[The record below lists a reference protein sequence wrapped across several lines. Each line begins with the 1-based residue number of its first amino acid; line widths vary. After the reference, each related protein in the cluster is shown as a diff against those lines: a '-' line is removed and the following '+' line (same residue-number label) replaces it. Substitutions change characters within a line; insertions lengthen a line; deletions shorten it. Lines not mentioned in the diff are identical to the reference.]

1 MAKLSAEKI
10 ELIQKLYAQYGVY
23 SRVAKEVGC
32 AASTVKKYVDGIVK
46 TKGAPSVKVE
56 KFKGEPLPIEQIYN
70 PLTREGWLRW
80 CEFTQEDMESVES
93 LWREM

>member
-1 MAKLSAEKI
+1 MAKLSVEKI
-10 ELIQKLYAQYGVY
+10 KLIQKLYAQYGVY

-32 AASTVKKYVDGIVK
+32 AASTVKKYVDGAVK
-46 TKGAPSVKVE
+46 TAGASSAEVK
-56 KFKGEPLPIEQIYN
+56 KFKGEPLPIELIHN

-80 CEFTQEDMESVES
+80 CEFTQEDLESVES

>member
-32 AASTVKKYVDGIVK
+32 AASTVKKYVDGAVK
-46 TKGAPSVKVE
+46 TDGARLRLKWRSSKVSHFLLN
-56 KFKGEPLPIEQIYN
+56 KFTI
-70 PLTREGWLRW
+70 R
-80 CEFTQEDMESVES
+80 
-93 LWREM
+93 

>member
-32 AASTVKKYVDGIVK
+32 AASTVKKYVDGAVK
-46 TKGAPSVKVE
+46 TDGAP
-56 KFKGEPLPIEQIYN
+56 
-70 PLTREGWLRW
+70 
-80 CEFTQEDMESVES
+80 
-93 LWREM
+93 